1 MQIIHRT
8 GLDTFYILRRDLHN
22 IVLHDLEAA
31 LSHLEAQHSNVNAS
45 VDSAIEYLGCEAIE
59 CDDQKLEQN
68 NQAAIE
74 AFENGEDG
82 MTGDVIRYRA
92 PSSLTEAEVTEREDR
107 EMKSSSINPFPGQV
121 YSVYWRETKQWL
133 DGTLLPLHGLD
144 LVDTHESVEKTDLLN
159 GLPACYEYDSSS
171 KSFSWARDYED
182 DGARR
187 SGWYFAYISLNGG
200 KVFEQSRI
208 LTVEVKNWL
217 MTGSAIPAIVEIFDR
232 TFCYEASLYLV
243 PQPPLAES
251 STDPKTA
258 RGLEIAIPNTI
269 LDVEVAEESEPVQN
283 DTDLEPWETVEALG
297 QPDENEQ
304 EYSTSLDCPP
314 LSQASWQQLHP
325 RPSESTDRTNWAV
338 SFRPLGCQPLDSY
351 TVATTESEIGPGSLS
366 FKNTSWLPL
375 PEQPAD
381 IQKPYM
387 PFSKMQKTIDAQPQL
402 PQPSGLL
409 DWNATLP
416 IGDEF
421 KARLKANLDFLTA
434 NVARLEL
441 LLVDIN
447 NELTNLKRNLSFKQI
462 GGKFRET
469 IQSQKELSDEHQEVY
484 ADVKSQLV
492 RAPNEA
498 YWIEKQIALVTAR
511 LDQLESERVPVMKE
525 KEGIDANRKRL
536 AIMGQVMKPGWQASL
551 DKCDEIWRARVLKAI
566 F

>member
-200 KVFEQSRI
+200 KVFEQ
-208 LTVEVKNWL
+208 
-217 MTGSAIPAIVEIFDR
+217 R

-387 PFSKMQKTIDAQPQL
+387 PFSKDAKDYRRPASATSTIWLARLERNSSKSNLGVSLHRHNLSILQ
-402 PQPSGLL
+402 
-409 DWNATLP
+409 P